1 MGMEA
6 TEGDCL
12 RAGTAGQAYSPWP
25 MAHGPELQTQKDRGR
40 RGGDA
45 ANTVRGVTQSADG
58 SDLERRP
65 GGYREQDPG
74 HPRGWPISCNS
85 DGLSPPCVT
94 STERPFACGQMG
106 RMDLTGRAA
115 LVTGGKRIGA
125 AVAEQ
130 LARAG
135 ADVALTY
142 RSSRADAEETAEV
155 VRGLGRRAQV
165 IGADLSREEDC
176 GRVVDDVV
184 SAWGRLD
191 VLVNMAS
198 LYRSVSVDDMT
209 PADWNAQL
217 DVDLRAAW
225 LCAQA
230 AVPHMRRLRGG
241 RIINFSDWVAASRR
255 PRYRGYLAYYVA
267 KAGIIAL
274 TEALALE
281 LASDQIL
288 VNAIAPG
295 PIVAPEGTSD
305 REFSAVEKATPLGRW
320 GGEAEI
326 ARAVLALVESDFIT
340 GETVRVDGGRHL
352 N

>member
-1 MGMEA
+1 MEL
-6 TEGDCL
+6 T
-12 RAGTAGQAYSPWP
+12 
-25 MAHGPELQTQKDRGR
+25 DR
-40 RGGDA
+40 
-45 ANTVRGVTQSADG
+45 V
-58 SDLERRP
+58 
-65 GGYREQDPG
+65 
-74 HPRGWPISCNS
+74 
-85 DGLSPPCVT
+85 
-94 STERPFACGQMG
+94 
-106 RMDLTGRAA
+106 A

-125 AVAEQ
+125 VVAEH

-142 RSSRADAEETAEV
+142 RSSRSDAEETADV
-155 VRGLGRRAQV
+155 VRSLGRRAQV
-165 IGADLSREEDC
+165 VEADLSREDEC
-176 GRVVDDVV
+176 ARVVDDVV

-198 LYRSVSVDDMT
+198 IYRPVSIDDLT
-209 PADWNAQL
+209 PADWNVQM

-225 LCAQA
+225 LCSQA

-241 RIINFSDWVAASRR
+241 RIINFADWVAASGR

-267 KAGIIAL
+267 KAGVIAL

-281 LASDQIL
+281 LAPDQIL
-288 VNAIAPG
+288 VNAVAPG

-305 REFSAVEKATPLGRW
+305 HEFRAVEQATPLGRW

-326 ARAVLALVESDFIT
+326 AKAVLALVETDFIT
-340 GETVRVDGGRHL
+340 GETIRVDGGRHL